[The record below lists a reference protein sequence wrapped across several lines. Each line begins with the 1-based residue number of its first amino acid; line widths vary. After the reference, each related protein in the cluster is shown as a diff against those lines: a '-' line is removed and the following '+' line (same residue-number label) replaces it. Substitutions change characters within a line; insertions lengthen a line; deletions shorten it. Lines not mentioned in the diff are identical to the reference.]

1 MAEASKLYVN
11 GQALLLKDGEARSK
25 ADAALERVTLLRAQ
39 SIDQFKGRSL
49 AVQFATEILEFDNE
63 WEWLKDRASRGDFDG
78 LMIGD
83 YLDVTPSSGVQMR
96 YRIAAIDPYY
106 RVGDTPMGH
115 HVAMVPDET
124 VPVTGSYAVNGDHIM
139 WNTTN
144 TNNGIASETSPYINS
159 NLHKWEENVFL
170 PSLPANVRN
179 CILERRFL
187 LETRYSASGA
197 QSNTNSWA
205 WKSAKVWSLSE
216 VEVYG
221 HPVWGMSGYQ
231 QASDCHF
238 PLFAQWK
245 DMIRDAGN
253 GSRVSWWLR
262 VPASGSAAWVCH
274 ATDYGNANATDATRT
289 GLRPLPCFLIG

>member
-11 GQALLLKDGEARSK
+11 GQGLLLKDGEARAK
-25 ADAALERVTLLRAQ
+25 ADAALESAALLRAQ

-49 AVQFATEILEFDNE
+49 AVQFANEILGFDNE
-63 WEWLKDRASRGDFDG
+63 WAWLQDRAKRGDFDG

-83 YLDVTPSSGVQMR
+83 YFDVTPSSGAQMR

-106 RVGDTPMGH
+106 RVSDTPMGH
-115 HVAMVPDET
+115 HVAMVPDQT
-124 VPVTGSYAVNGDHIM
+124 VAVTGSYAVGDGNIK
-139 WNTTN
+139 WNASS
-144 TNNGIASETSPYINS
+144 TNNGVAAETSPYINS
-159 NLHKWEENVFL
+159 NIHKWEEGVFL
-170 PSLPANVRN
+170 PSLPAIVRE

-197 QSNTNSWA
+197 QSNPNSWA
-205 WKSAKVWSLSE
+205 WKSAKIWSLSE

-221 HPVWGMSGYQ
+221 HPVWGTNGYQ

-238 PLFAQWK
+238 PIFAQWK
-245 DMIRDAGN
+245 DRIRDAGN

-262 VPASGSAAWVCH
+262 VPAAGSSTWVCLVNSG
-274 ATDYGNANATDATRT
+274 GNATCTDAAGT
-289 GLRPLPCFLIG
+289 GIRPLPCFLIG